1 MKNIKII
8 HLLHADGPGGIEVGA
23 KLGEQELKKYINYEI
38 KYIFNSEDKVIT
50 RLVKSIKVTRLLLKE
65 SSSREKKIIL
75 SSLWMSHIIAFILKI
90 LLKNITWFSFLHTSN
105 YHNIINYLVCTKLTR
120 LADKQIFDSYSTAK
134 AYNNKKNNRQEIVNF
149 FFPNYEL
156 KKFDINNWA
165 NRKYDF
171 IIVARNEKRKGV
183 LEIENFFLN
192 TCHSYKSKPK
202 IIIITDNLNK
212 AVDFMELKRKL
223 SSICDIELKTNI
235 TNPEVLKYLAESKI
249 YVCLSHYEGFAMSV
263 VESLLSGCFIVTT
276 NVGEQQYYLHPNRRL
291 VLNNSSNYN
300 LDFNYINK
308 NGSSEE
314 NFVKAKEFL
323 HKNIKSYSDSL
334 KRIVMENK

>member
-1 MKNIKII
+1 MKNTRII

-23 KLGEQELKKYINYEI
+23 KLGKQELKKYINYEI
-38 KYIFNSEDKVIT
+38 RYIYNSKDKVIT
-50 RLVKSIKVTRLLLKE
+50 RLVKFTKVTRLLLKE
-65 SSSREKKIIL
+65 SGGEEKSIIL

-90 LLKNITWFSFLHTSN
+90 LLKNITWISFLHTSN

-120 LADKQIFDSYSTAK
+120 LADKQVFDSYSTAK
-134 AYNNKKNNRQEIVNF
+134 AYNNKKINRQAIINF

-156 KKFDINNWA
+156 KNFDINKWL

-202 IIIITDNLNK
+202 IIIITDNLKK
-212 AVDFMELKRKL
+212 AVDFIELKRKL
-223 SSICDIELKTNI
+223 NSICDIELITNI

-291 VLNNSSNYN
+291 VLNNSSSYN
-300 LDFNYINK
+300 LDFNYINQ
-308 NGSSEE
+308 NGPSKE

-323 HKNIKSYSDSL
+323 HKNVKSYSDSL
-334 KRIVMENK
+334 KHIVMENK